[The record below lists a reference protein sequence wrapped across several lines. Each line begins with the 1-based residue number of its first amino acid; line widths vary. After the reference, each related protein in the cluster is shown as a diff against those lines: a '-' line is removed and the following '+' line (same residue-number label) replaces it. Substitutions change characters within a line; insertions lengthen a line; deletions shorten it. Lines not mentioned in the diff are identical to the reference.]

1 MFVNDDTLLGRARRS
16 AVWGL
21 PVVLALGLIGVGGW
35 LAWHALRPAPA
46 IAARPVPLSNAL
58 DPPATAEALIFV
70 SGAVAS
76 PGMYRLPAG
85 ARIADAIAA
94 AGGVTADAD
103 PGHLP
108 NLAARVHD
116 GRQVNVPFRR
126 SRTGATSGRLDIN
139 TATPEELSAVP
150 GMPAG
155 LPEAIVEYRDR
166 WGGFVSLTDLRTA
179 LGVDSATVQ
188 GLRQY
193 LRVAPPP

>member
-1 MFVNDDTLLGRARRS
+1 MFVDDDTLLSRTRRRAL
-16 AVWGL
+16 WGL
-21 PVVLALGLIGVGGW
+21 PVVLALGLITVGGW
-35 LAWHALRPAPA
+35 LTWHALRLAPDVA
-46 IAARPVPLSNAL
+46 GRPVPLSNAL
-58 DPPATAEALIFV
+58 DPPAPAEALIFV
-70 SGAVAS
+70 SGAVAD

-108 NLAARVHD
+108 NLAARIHD

-126 SRTGATSGRLDIN
+126 SRTGGTAAQLDIN
-139 TATPEELSAVP
+139 TATLEELSAVT

-193 LRVAPPP
+193 LRVAPPR